1 MVDGSPQLSYG
12 IEDKRRTFVRLTAAF
27 RRGISLRQIVEASS
41 GQLLRRD
48 VYAAL
53 NGYKV
58 DLSKWSLIDSALSI
72 AEKRHQEKRKRK
84 HRKKPAILPE
94 KQEVT
99 S

>member
-1 MVDGSPQLSYG
+1 MVDGSLQLSYG
-12 IEDKRRTFVRLTAAF
+12 IEDKRSTFIRLTAAF
-27 RRGISLRQIVEASS
+27 RRGISLRQIVEASN

-58 DLSKWSLIDSALSI
+58 DLSKWELIDSALSI
-72 AEKRHQEKRKRK
+72 AEKRHQEKKKRKR
-84 HRKKPAILPE
+84 RKNPAILPE

>member
-1 MVDGSPQLSYG
+1 MVDGSLQLSYG
-12 IEDKRRTFVRLTAAF
+12 IEDKRSTFVRLTAAF
-27 RRGISLRQIVEASS
+27 RRGISLRQIVEASN

-58 DLSKWSLIDSALSI
+58 DLSKWELIDSALNI
-72 AEKRHQEKRKRK
+72 AEKRHKEKKKRKR
-84 HRKKPAILPE
+84 RKNPAILPE
-94 KQEVT
+94 KQEGT